1 MFCVLFFFDDLKASK
16 SAGKKKKKKHP
27 EVKSVLAARLF
38 CYQREVE
45 MEVVNGNRMN
55 PVLGHA
61 LSYNSVLPLQR

>member
-1 MFCVLFFFDDLKASK
+1 MFFFDDLKASK
-16 SAGKKKKKKHP
+16 SAEKKKKKHP